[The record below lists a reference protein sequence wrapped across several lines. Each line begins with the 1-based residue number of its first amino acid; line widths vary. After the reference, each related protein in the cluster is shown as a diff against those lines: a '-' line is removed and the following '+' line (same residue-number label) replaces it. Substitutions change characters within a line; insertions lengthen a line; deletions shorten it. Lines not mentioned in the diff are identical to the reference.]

1 MQTTT
6 IHLKPLQRKDQMESF
21 DASDPIAAD
30 WSDDETVFIITFCC
44 EDGKYRDI
52 SLDFFKGKPSAYIS
66 DGYTH
71 GNAKEGFYIV
81 K

>member
-1 MQTTT
+1 MRTTT

-30 WSDDETVFIITFCC
+30 WSDDETVFTITFCC

-52 SLDFFKGKPSAYIS
+52 ALDFFKGNPSVHIS
-66 DGYTH
+66 DGYFT
-71 GNAKEGFYIV
+71 AMQKKDSIQ
-81 K
+81 

>member
-6 IHLKPLQRKDQMESF
+6 IHLKPLQRKKQMEPLDISE
-21 DASDPIAAD
+21 PIAAD

-44 EDGKYRDI
+44 EDGEYRDI
-52 SLDFFKGKPSAYIS
+52 ALDFFKGKPSAYIS
-66 DGYTH
+66 DGYSH
-71 GNAKEGFYIV
+71 GNAKEGFYTM